1 MLDNTKE
8 VVVTFPNLDIPL
20 DLLMKVYNQGIEE
33 GIEVEPLNCGFI
45 GNLKDIKWFRARMKE
60 INEVIAPY
68 KNLTVAQIHNNYVS
82 MCEVSSETYWL

>member
-8 VVVTFPNLDIPL
+8 VVVTFPNLDIPI

-45 GNLKDIKWFRARMKE
+45 GNLKNVKWFRARVKE
-60 INEVIAPY
+60 INEVIAPH
-68 KNLTVAQIHNNYVS
+68 KNLTVAEMHSGNMS
-82 MCEVSSETYWL
+82 MHDVNSETYWL